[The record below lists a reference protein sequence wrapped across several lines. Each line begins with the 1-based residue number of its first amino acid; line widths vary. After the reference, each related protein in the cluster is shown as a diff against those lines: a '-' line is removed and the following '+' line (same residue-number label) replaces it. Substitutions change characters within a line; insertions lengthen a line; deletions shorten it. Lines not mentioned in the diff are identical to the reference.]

1 MFKNNI
7 FFKTSLYLFIALF
20 SYNNILLACDT
31 TPSLTVSNVIDNGDG
46 TFYMDITACI
56 GSEGSADGFDL
67 YFNNNINIIGTT
79 VTEVT
84 STGSGNTAEV
94 SVNNGIWL
102 AYFDEYNPTTN
113 SPYFEAGAWGLDCI
127 EFGVIVDDNPEGA
140 TLCSAGMNEDCLGW
154 TFDDVFITC
163 AVIPGPCLPNYFI
176 TDNGSIDSDVSIA
189 GQNCNFAPFNDE
201 IIELTV
207 TCDGDFNFSL
217 TQDASIGWPGESWL
231 TIAVGCCSGVIEQT
245 SSFGFL
251 EPTITIDTYLTIGTY
266 YVIVDI
272 EGNGFPGDY
281 ILDITSSAD
290 LSLITTAFAGNDQLT
305 CEDNTLLS
313 GNEPANNEFG
323 NWTVVDGSGIFIDAN
338 DPNTIV
344 NNLSNGNNIFQW
356 EIANECS
363 NSTDQVIIEVAN
375 NLTFNIPDIVYCLD
389 PISLEAI
396 GVVGGSGEWSVTPE
410 FNVEIDDVNSS
421 STFAN
426 VTAYGTYNFT
436 YTICEDEFSTSV
448 NVESI
453 PPTLSSNSNTYSC
466 LESFS
471 LSADVNGDPGYW
483 ESEGPFIAN
492 IDNPTSLNPTI
503 NVNGYGTYVFTYYGC
518 GTSSSI
524 EINMN
529 GDKPTVFGDEETYCL
544 EPFEL
549 TADVN
554 GDPGYWDFEGPGNA
568 VFSNQA
574 SLTTNV
580 TVDEYGIY
588 EFTYYGCGEASE
600 PFIVNSLSAKPQI
613 LQPIETLDIYCE
625 LSTTLESYVLG
636 DPGFWEFEGPGNA
649 VFTNQD
655 SENTMVN
662 VDQYGTYLFMY
673 YGCGTMSD
681 PVTINFEAL
690 QPSIDVDEIMP
701 CELTTNLT
709 GTVEGSGNVEWFINS
724 SPSGSYA
731 TFSNPTSLDTEIT
744 VSDYGVY
751 EIGLTG
757 CGSTIFKDIHF
768 ESSEPHIIAPD
779 FQNCILTA
787 TLIAYTGD
795 PSGGGP
801 WTQQSGTPG
810 VMFSN
815 PMSNVTDVTVPD
827 FGLYTFAYEG
837 CDEIS
842 SISIGFECP
851 LVFPNVITP
860 NGDNNND
867 IFFIRN
873 LNTEIYSQSIMTIY
887 NRWGLVVYSKAG
899 YGIDNEWWDGNTTYE
914 NRAVTDGVYYYIL
927 EIFNNVTEELEKHTG
942 ELNVFKSNS
951 SSSNES
957 KD

>member
-7 FFKTSLYLFIALF
+7 FFKTGLYLFITLF
-20 SYNNILLACDT
+20 SYNNMLLACDT

-67 YFNNNINIIGTT
+67 YFNNDINIIGTT

-84 STGSGNTAEV
+84 STGSGNTADV

-102 AYFDEYNPTTN
+102 AYFDGYNPVTN

-163 AVIPGPCLPNYFI
+163 AVIPGPCLPNYFV
-176 TDNGSIDSDVSIA
+176 TDNGTIDSDVSIA

-207 TCDGDFNFSL
+207 TCDGDFNISL

-251 EPTITIDTYLTIGTY
+251 EPTITIDTYLTVGTY
-266 YVIVDI
+266 YLIVDI

-281 ILDITSSAD
+281 ILDIDSNAD

-305 CEDNTLLS
+305 CEDNILLS
-313 GNEPANNEFG
+313 GNNPASNETG
-323 NWTVVDGSGIFIDAN
+323 NWTVIDGSGVFTDST

-363 NSTDQVIIEVAN
+363 NSTDQDIIEVAN

-389 PISLEAI
+389 PISLEAM
-396 GVVGGSGEWSVTPE
+396 GAAGGSGEWSVTPE
-410 FNVEIDDVNSS
+410 FNVEIDDINSN

-426 VTAYGTYNFT
+426 VTAYGTYIFT
-436 YTICEDEFSTSV
+436 YTICDDEFSTSV

-453 PPTLSSNSNTYSC
+453 APTLSSISDTYYC

-471 LSADVNGDPGYW
+471 LLADVNGDPGYW
-483 ESEGPFIAN
+483 ESEGPSIVN
-492 IDNPTSLNPTI
+492 IDNPISLNPTI
-503 NVNGYGTYVFTYYGC
+503 TVNGYGAYVFTYYGC

-529 GDKPTVFGDEETYCL
+529 GSQPTVSGTEEIYCL

-549 TADVN
+549 TANVN
-554 GDPGYWDFEGPGNA
+554 GDPGFWD
-568 VFSNQA
+568 
-574 SLTTNV
+574 
-580 TVDEYGIY
+580 
-588 EFTYYGCGEASE
+588 
-600 PFIVNSLSAKPQI
+600 
-613 LQPIETLDIYCE
+613 
-625 LSTTLESYVLG
+625 
-636 DPGFWEFEGPGNA
+636 FEGPGNA
-649 VFTNQD
+649 VFTNQN
-655 SENTMVN
+655 SENTIVN

-673 YGCGTMSD
+673 YGCGTQSD
-681 PVTINFEAL
+681 PVIINFEAL
-690 QPSIDVDEIMP
+690 EPSIDVDDFIP
-701 CELTTNLT
+701 CALTTNLT
-709 GTVEGSGNVEWFINS
+709 GTAEGGGNVQWFTNS
-724 SPSGSYA
+724 SPSGSTV
-731 TFSNPTSLDTEIT
+731 TFSNSTSLNTEIT
-744 VSDYGVY
+744 VSDYGTY

-757 CGSTIFKDIHF
+757 CGTTIFQEINF
-768 ESSEPHIIAPD
+768 ESAEPHIIAPN
-779 FQNCILTA
+779 FQHCILSA

-810 VMFSN
+810 AVFSN
-815 PMSNVTDVTVPD
+815 PMSNATEVTVPD

-860 NGDNNND
+860 NGDDNND
-867 IFFIRN
+867 EFFIRN

-899 YGIDNEWWDGNTTYE
+899 YGIDNEWWDGKTTYD
-914 NRAVTDGVYYYIL
+914 NREVTDGVYYYIL
-927 EIFNNVTEELEKHTG
+927 EILNNVTEELEKHTG
-942 ELNVFKSNS
+942 ELNIFKSNS
-951 SSSNES
+951 SSFNENQN
-957 KD
+957 